1 MQELY
6 PAQLD
11 GIALEI
17 ETFDDTFEKAIA
29 KHEFP
34 NRDGALLEDM
44 GQKARTVNI
53 RCYFWDHGDH
63 QTYADH
69 VKLVNHLGSQALS
82 ELVHPVY
89 GSMQGMVERVTVRH
103 DDREMMAEVDISFVE
118 NLRDTIEDV
127 EYEDVEAA
135 TEEAFIAGQDEQQI
149 EAAAD
154 LAGAL
159 DVANYLD
166 PALTILAQIK
176 GATAAARELA
186 REMDGYINLAKGMA
200 NEVTQTVDSVVAV
213 VNYSVNLPGR
223 VVGIVARVVE
233 SVAQGYQS
241 IKSYPSRYMNSLGL
255 AFQNLINKFEMFSD
269 SHSQQGEKARAFF
282 VKHLR
287 IACGQRMALEAA
299 YVYNADERKRQQ
311 VRRTEQAKSFDVN
324 GRYYGA
330 AATEPVLNVR
340 ELEESLAATRELL
353 QEAFDQARGMQSLK
367 VMARSLLEHVNTVK
381 LERDR
386 IITIVLDNP
395 MPLHLVCL
403 KYGLPYNMSDRL
415 LSINKSIRNPS
426 FTAGE
431 VQIYVR

>member
-17 ETFDDTFEKAIA
+17 ETLDDTFEKAVA
-29 KHEFP
+29 KHEIP
-34 NRDGALLEDM
+34 NKDGALLEDM

-69 VKLVNHLGSQALS
+69 VKLVNHLANQVLS

-89 GSMQGMVERVTVRH
+89 GSMNGMAERVTVRH

-118 NLRDTIEDV
+118 NLRGTIEDI

-135 TEEAFIAGQDEQQI
+135 TEEAFLDGQDEQQN
-149 EAAAD
+149 EAAED
-154 LAGAL
+154 FAGEL
-159 DVANYLD
+159 DVTMDLD
-166 PALTILAQIK
+166 PNLTILEQVK
-176 GATAAARELA
+176 GATAAAREMA
-186 REMDGYINLAKGMA
+186 REIDGYIGLATGIA
-200 NEVTQTVDSVVAV
+200 GEVIQTASSVVAT
-213 VNYSVNLPGR
+213 VNYAVNLPGR
-223 VVGIVARVVE
+223 VVGVIARVVE
-233 SVAQGYQS
+233 AVAQAYQA
-241 IKSYPSRYMNSLGL
+241 IKNFPARFMNSLKL
-255 AFQNLINKFEMFSD
+255 AFKNLINKFKLFS
-269 SHSQQGEKARAFF
+269 SSRSKQGEKARAIFI
-282 VKHLR
+282 KHLQ
-287 IACGQRMALEAA
+287 IACAQRMSLEAA

-311 VRRTEQAKSFDVN
+311 VRRSEKVTSFDTN
-324 GRYYGA
+324 GRYVGS

-340 ELEESLAATRELL
+340 ELESSLADTRELI
-353 QEAFDQARGMQSLK
+353 QEAVDQARGMQSLK
-367 VMARSLLEHVNTVK
+367 TMARSLLEHVNTVK

-386 IITIVLDNP
+386 IVTIVLDNT

-415 LSINKSIRNPS
+415 LSINEGIKNPS
-426 FTAGE
+426 FTSGE
-431 VQIYVR
+431 IQIYV